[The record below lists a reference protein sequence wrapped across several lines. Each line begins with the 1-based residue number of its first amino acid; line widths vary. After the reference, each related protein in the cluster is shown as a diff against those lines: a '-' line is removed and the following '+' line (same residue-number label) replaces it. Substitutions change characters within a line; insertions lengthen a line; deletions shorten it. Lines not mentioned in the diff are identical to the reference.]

1 MTMRAEL
8 YTIVR
13 QGPGTLSVMARP
25 RGGEWLSDEVQGW
38 RAAGVSV
45 VVSLL
50 TPAECQE
57 LDLVEEAAL
66 CRQAGMEC
74 IAFPLADRS
83 VPAPASGADLLIEE
97 LVGYLTAGE
106 HVAIHC
112 RMGIGRSAMMAA
124 ATLIACG
131 QTSEQALSAVAAARG
146 RPVPDTSQQREWVE
160 RYATRHPP
168 AP

>member
-1 MTMRAEL
+1 MRAER
-8 YTIVR
+8 YTMVR
-13 QGPGTLSVMARP
+13 RGPGKLSVMARP
-25 RGGEWLSDEVQGW
+25 RGGEWLPDEIQEW
-38 RAAGVSV
+38 RAVGVSV

-66 CRQAGMEC
+66 CRQAGMEFL
-74 IAFPLADRS
+74 AFPLADRS
-83 VPAPASGADLLIEE
+83 VPEPASGADQLIEE
-97 LVGYLTAGE
+97 MVGYLTAGE

-124 ATLIACG
+124 ATLVAFG
-131 QTSEQALSAVAAARG
+131 QTPEQALTAVAEARG
-146 RPVPDTSQQREWVE
+146 YPVPDTSQQREWVE
-160 RYATRHPP
+160 RYATRHPF

>member
-1 MTMRAEL
+1 MRTEL
-8 YTIVR
+8 YTIAR

-25 RGGEWLSDEVQGW
+25 RGGEWLPDEVQEW
-38 RAAGVSV
+38 RAAGVGV

-50 TPAECQE
+50 TPAEGQE

-66 CRQAGMEC
+66 CRRAGIEF

-83 VPAPASGADLLIEE
+83 VPEPASSADQLIEE
-97 LVGYLTAGE
+97 LVRKLTAGE

-124 ATLIACG
+124 ATLVALG
-131 QTSEQALSAVAAARG
+131 QTPEQALTAVAAARG
-146 RPVPDTSQQREWVE
+146 YPVPDTAQQRDWVE